1 MSQYRRFAF
10 PDCVLRSPDRGSRV
24 GCDDL
29 ANDQPVE
36 EHADCRQVLLDRGLR
51 QALSEHIYIGGHMQ
65 WLDIDDFREVLR
77 LTPCGKLQNRM
88 QISSAGRS

>member
-1 MSQYRRFAF
+1 M
-10 PDCVLRSPDRGSRV
+10 
-24 GCDDL
+24 
-29 ANDQPVE
+29 
-36 EHADCRQVLLDRGLR
+36 LLDRGLR